1 MKHSHRAAAAG
12 TRKAAPVKTRSAPVE
27 SAEPDG
33 ALEVRIREAAY
44 FRYLARGA
52 EVGRELED
60 WLQAEADLLEPD
72 SEDGPSH

>member
-1 MKHSHRAAAAG
+1 MKHSHRTAAAG
-12 TRKAAPVKTRSAPVE
+12 GRRAAPAKTPPASTDLAGPG
-27 SAEPDG
+27 D

-60 WLQAEADLLEPD
+60 WLQAEADLLESD
-72 SEDGPSH
+72 NEDGPSH